1 MRIELLDEAQDDLIQ
16 GFHFYESREAGLGT
30 YFLDCLFSDIDS
42 LLVYAGIH
50 QVIYGH
56 RRCLS
61 KRFPFAIYYS
71 VEGNTVVRVHA
82 VLDCRRNPLWIR
94 KRLKGDG

>member
-1 MRIELLDEAQDDLIQ
+1 MKIEILDEAQEDLVQ
-16 GFHFYESREAGLGT
+16 GFYFYESREAGLGS

-50 QVIYGH
+50 QVMYAYH
-56 RRCLS
+56 RCLS

-71 VEGNTVVRVHA
+71 LERELIRVHA
-82 VLDCRRNPLWIR
+82 VLDCRRNPSWIT
-94 KRLKGDG
+94 KRLKE